1 MKHDLIK
8 NGSEYIGNG
17 LSPYLNS
24 QEPSFKERL
33 LNTLK
38 KSFEKILE
46 LILEELIAR
55 GINELFNQLF

>member
-17 LSPYLNS
+17 LSPYPNP
-24 QEPSFKERL
+24 QKPNTKERL
-33 LNTLK
+33 LNALK

-46 LILEELIAR
+46 LILAELIAR

>member
-8 NGSEYIGNG
+8 NGFEYIGNR
-17 LSPYLNS
+17 LSPYPNP
-24 QEPSFKERL
+24 QKPNFKERL

>member
-24 QEPSFKERL
+24 QEPSFKAKL
-33 LNTLK
+33 L
-38 KSFEKILE
+38 SKILDLILAE
-46 LILEELIAR
+46 LISR
-55 GINELFNQLF
+55 GINELIQLIISYWN

>member
-33 LNTLK
+33 LR
-38 KSFEKILE
+38 KILDLILAE
-46 LILEELIAR
+46 LISR
-55 GINELFNQLF
+55 GINELIQLIISYWN